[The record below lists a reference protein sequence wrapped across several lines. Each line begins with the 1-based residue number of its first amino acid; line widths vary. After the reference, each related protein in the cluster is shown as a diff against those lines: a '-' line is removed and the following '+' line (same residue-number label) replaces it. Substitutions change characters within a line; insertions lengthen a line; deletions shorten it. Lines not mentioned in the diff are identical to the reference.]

1 MKEKPRILVIDDNA
15 VNRAVLEEIL
25 GGDYELL
32 SAPTGEAGI
41 TVAQTFRPD
50 LVLLDIMMPGMNGY
64 ETCSRLRAD
73 EKTRCAKIVLVSAK
87 TTTAD
92 RLAGYESGADD
103 FVKKPFD
110 ADELVAKVRVFLRL
124 KSREELDRFKSD
136 MLTLLAHET
145 RTPLM
150 VIIGALDLLKA
161 SAGFEESRRQEI
173 IEMAVTSCDRL
184 GQMMERCTLLTRLRG
199 GEVTFDIQPV
209 FIRSAL
215 EVVRERLRT
224 LMESRRVT
232 IRSSMLDDA
241 VVDADPR
248 MFGIVL
254 HALLHNA
261 VRFSPSPGEVVLEA
275 APEGANVRITV
286 ADRGPGIEAS
296 YLARLFDELAPSDIA
311 HHAQG
316 QGLSLALTREIVHRH
331 GGTIEIQ
338 SEPKIET
345 RFIVHWPAGQ
355 PLPEDPGTARAKSSP
370 LQPAGGDRR
379 RH

>member
-1 MKEKPRILVIDDNA
+1 
-15 VNRAVLEEIL
+15 
-25 GGDYELL
+25 
-32 SAPTGEAGI
+32 
-41 TVAQTFRPD
+41 
-50 LVLLDIMMPGMNGY
+50 
-64 ETCSRLRAD
+64 
-73 EKTRCAKIVLVSAK
+73 
-87 TTTAD
+87 
-92 RLAGYESGADD
+92 
-103 FVKKPFD
+103 
-110 ADELVAKVRVFLRL
+110 
-124 KSREELDRFKSD
+124 

-275 APEGANVRITV
+275 APEGASVRITV

-311 HHAQG
+311 HHGQG
-316 QGLSLALTREIVHRH
+316 QGLSLALAREIVHRH

>member
-275 APEGANVRITV
+275 APEGASVRITV

-311 HHAQG
+311 HHGQG
-316 QGLSLALTREIVHRH
+316 QGLSLALAREIVHRH

-379 RH
+379 RR